1 MDIPSA
7 GQCAWKITTQKGK
20 ESQIKKLSEIKSIDD
35 LLPAPDN
42 LEELLKEAAK
52 RKMSRAEKREQK
64 ISWVI
69 GMMPYGVNLSR
80 EEAER
85 IVDDA

>member
-1 MDIPSA
+1 M
-7 GQCAWKITTQKGK
+7 
-20 ESQIKKLSEIKSIDD
+20 KKLSEIKSIDD

-52 RKMSRAEKREQK
+52 RKMSREEKREQK

-69 GMMPYGVNLSR
+69 GMSTHKVSR

>member
-1 MDIPSA
+1 MDIHSA

-20 ESQIKKLSEIKSIDD
+20 EGQMKKLSEIKSIDD
-35 LLPAPDN
+35 LEIPDN
-42 LEELLKEAAK
+42 LNELVRKAVK
-52 RKMSRAEKREQK
+52 RKMSREEKREQK

-69 GMMPYGVNLSR
+69 GMSTHKVSR

>member
-1 MDIPSA
+1 MNIPSA
-7 GQCAWKITTQKGK
+7 GQCAGKITTQKGK
-20 ESQIKKLSEIKSIDD
+20 EGRMKKLSEIKSIDD
-35 LLPAPDN
+35 LEIPDN
-42 LEELLKEAAK
+42 LNELLRKAAK

>member
-1 MDIPSA
+1 M
-7 GQCAWKITTQKGK
+7 
-20 ESQIKKLSEIKSIDD
+20 KKLSEIKSIDD
-35 LLPAPDN
+35 LPVMENFD
-42 LEELLKEAAK
+42 EEVRKAVK
-52 RKMSRAEKREQK
+52 RKMSREEKREQK

-85 IVDDA
+85 VVDDA

>member
-1 MDIPSA
+1 M
-7 GQCAWKITTQKGK
+7 
-20 ESQIKKLSEIKSIDD
+20 KKLSEIKSIDD
-35 LLPAPDN
+35 LEIPDN
-42 LEELLKEAAK
+42 LNELVRKAVK
-52 RKMSRAEKREQK
+52 RKMSREEKREQK

-69 GMMPYGVNLSR
+69 GMSTHKVSR